1 MPALGNTSQL
11 RVYRDGATWF
21 VTLPLQCGQAIDAKW
36 QPDIAYVVRIREK
49 GVAEWSLGFETSITG
64 CTFIDLKPDTDY
76 EVQIRSKTARSESA
90 PTYTSIRT
98 NPAGGTTNII
108 TFPKR

>member
-11 RVYRDGATWF
+11 RVYRDGATGF
-21 VTLPLQCGQAIDAKW
+21 VTLSLKCGQAIDAKW
-36 QPDIAYVVRIREK
+36 QPDITYVVRIREK
-49 GVAEWSLGFETSITG
+49 GVAEWCIGFETSITG

-98 NPAGGTTNII
+98 NSAGGTTNII